1 EAGGAD
7 ERRRQAHDRLVLE
20 ISFTA
25 LNRLAALRLC
35 EERKLVVECVRKGT
49 ASDGFR
55 LFERVS
61 GGALGT
67 RYQTY
72 RVFLDGIFD
81 ELALDLGVL
90 FDRFTPQSV
99 VFPVERGLSRPR
111 SKHTPFRSHRSRF
124 VRGGAAQAASSHR
137 ASAQEG
143 PARPARARSSLR
155 LRPLLA
161 LCVRPLRAHL

>member
-35 EERKLVVECVRKGT
+35 EERALVVECVRKGT

-99 VFPVERGLSRPR
+99 AFPGEQCLTDV
-111 SKHTPFRSHRSRF
+111 
-124 VRGGAAQAASSHR
+124 
-137 ASAQEG
+137 
-143 PARPARARSSLR
+143 
-155 LRPLLA
+155 LA
-161 LCVRPLRAHL
+161 ELNRYDLAHLWAADETIGWIYEYF